1 MLKIKHSLSLH
12 FVTFSQTKPSI
23 PDILFAV
30 LKGEVIIVDEQ
41 NSWLTFVIRV
51 IDVYKQGN
59 HVLETDDQ
67 VEFKKRGT
75 CLSPDLKK
83 RKEYL
88 FMGRDKNK
96 QYVLDKSAWV
106 KEWPKRGRVDQTL
119 QDIVNGLQC

>member
-1 MLKIKHSLSLH
+1 M
-12 FVTFSQTKPSI
+12 
-23 PDILFAV
+23 

-59 HVLETDDQ
+59 HVLKTDDH
-67 VEFKKRGT
+67 VEFKKQGT

-106 KEWPKRGRVDQTL
+106 KEWPKVGRDDQTL
-119 QDIVNGLQC
+119 QNFVNTLSC